1 MAAPVKVLEYIVL
14 EETSGFAWSHA
25 SPSAC
30 TVETIKELLS
40 SQHPDTDSSDRLRIL
55 PRNGGSSHLLSS
67 YVSADDDKLNSWGF
81 ADEQAGPTATDS
93 AGEEQQTHTA
103 SSSDGDSGSDSGSD
117 RDSDRDSDS
126 GSESESEPDIT
137 QRNDIPEALRPQV
150 DRLRA
155 LRARL
160 ATSSQDNKRDL
171 YKEHQ
176 RHRENPGE
184 EQRQERKRRE
194 AQKLKL
200 REEYAGD
207 DYER

>member
-81 ADEQAGPTATDS
+81 VHDPCP
-93 AGEEQQTHTA
+93 
-103 SSSDGDSGSDSGSD
+103 
-117 RDSDRDSDS
+117 
-126 GSESESEPDIT
+126 SEPY
-137 QRNDIPEALRPQV
+137 N
-150 DRLRA
+150 
-155 LRARL
+155 
-160 ATSSQDNKRDL
+160 
-171 YKEHQ
+171 
-176 RHRENPGE
+176 
-184 EQRQERKRRE
+184 
-194 AQKLKL
+194 KLKFYL
-200 REEYAGD
+200 AVAPKMATA
-207 DYER
+207 

>member
-1 MAAPVKVLEYIVL
+1 MATPK
-14 EETSGFAWSHA
+14 
-25 SPSAC
+25 
-30 TVETIKELLS
+30 
-40 SQHPDTDSSDRLRIL
+40 
-55 PRNGGSSHLLSS
+55 
-67 YVSADDDKLNSWGF
+67 
-81 ADEQAGPTATDS
+81 ADEQAGPPASDS

-103 SSSDGDSGSDSGSD
+103 SSSDGDSGSD

-126 GSESESEPDIT
+126 GSESEPDIT

-176 RHRENPGE
+176 RQRENPGE
-184 EQRQERKRRE
+184 EQRQERK
-194 AQKLKL
+194 
-200 REEYAGD
+200 
-207 DYER
+207 